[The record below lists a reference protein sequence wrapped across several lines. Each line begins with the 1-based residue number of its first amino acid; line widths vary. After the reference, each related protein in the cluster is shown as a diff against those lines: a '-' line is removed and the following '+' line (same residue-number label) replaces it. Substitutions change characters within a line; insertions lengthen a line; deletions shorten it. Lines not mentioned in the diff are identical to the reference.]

1 MLKRFAATCA
11 FVKWRMW
18 RMSCSESSRTNIAGD
33 LLEEL
38 GSTRMAVLRKPCD

>member
-11 FVKWRMW
+11 FVKW